1 MPGEQSGDNG
11 LERSVRS
18 QGDDTEAAAAPR
30 AASAAEVPEPQHTRE
45 GQRAAQQQPDQLE
58 VRPAVLGPLPGRTAA
73 GGTDLAQPMT
83 SYMVTSRTLEPVQRS
98 GLHYTE
104 NAELYRHE
112 LLSMLLLGAD
122 GRPAGR

>member
-58 VRPAVLGPLPGRTAA
+58 VRPAAFSCRPSDG
-73 GGTDLAQPMT
+73 QP
-83 SYMVTSRTLEPVQRS
+83 PVS
-98 GLHYTE
+98 VSFLTNKIYHS
-104 NAELYRHE
+104 LK
-112 LLSMLLLGAD
+112 
-122 GRPAGR
+122 P